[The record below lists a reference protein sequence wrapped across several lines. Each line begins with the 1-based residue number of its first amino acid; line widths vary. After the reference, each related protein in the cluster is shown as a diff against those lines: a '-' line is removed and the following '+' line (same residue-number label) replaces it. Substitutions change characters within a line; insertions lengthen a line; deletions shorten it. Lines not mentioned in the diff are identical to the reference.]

1 MIEANA
7 INSCRVCGSKN
18 LELIISLGEQYV
30 SNFVD
35 SPSQSELSQKIPLD
49 LLLCDARNGG
59 CGLLQ
64 LRHTTPPELMYMQYW
79 YKSGINQTMRE
90 ALADITG
97 KAEKIIKLSP
107 GDVVVDIGANDG
119 TLLRSYRTNEITT
132 VGFEPARNLV
142 PEAQVG
148 TSKIVNDFFNY
159 DSFAREFGSS
169 KAKIITAIAMFYD
182 LDNPNKF
189 VADIV
194 KCLDKDG
201 VFIIQQNYLLG
212 MLQLNAFDNIVHEHL
227 EYYSLLSISKLLAR
241 HNLEVFDVETNELNG
256 GSFRTY
262 IRHKGSVVK
271 GFDGADERVR
281 KMLEE
286 EKRIGLED
294 IKVYQN
300 FAARINS
307 IRDQLTGFI
316 KQEVQKGKR
325 IYIYG
330 ASTRGNTLL
339 QYFQIDNRLII
350 AAAERNPDKWGKKTI
365 GTLIPIISEEQAR
378 KERPDYFLVL
388 PWHFLQEFL
397 KREREYLMSGGK
409 FIVPLPEFKVIGS
422 EAVE

>member
-7 INSCRVCGSKN
+7 INSCRVCCSKN

-35 SPSQSELSQKIPLD
+35 SPSQSESSQKIPLD
-49 LLLCDARNGG
+49 LLLCD
-59 CGLLQ
+59 
-64 LRHTTPPELMYMQYW
+64 
-79 YKSGINQTMRE
+79 